1 MLLKKYQLKVE
12 YTKLPAENLTN
23 ASTSQDA
30 KLLLHCKYITCPFS
44 LIKLYNIPINYFDRN
59 YNEIKIIQ
67 VLTNYICKKNLRRK
81 VFVFFYITY

>member
-44 LIKLYNIPINYFDRN
+44 LIKLYNIVINYFDRN

-67 VLTNYICKKNLRRK
+67 VLANYICKKICVERFLY
-81 VFVFFYITY
+81 FFI